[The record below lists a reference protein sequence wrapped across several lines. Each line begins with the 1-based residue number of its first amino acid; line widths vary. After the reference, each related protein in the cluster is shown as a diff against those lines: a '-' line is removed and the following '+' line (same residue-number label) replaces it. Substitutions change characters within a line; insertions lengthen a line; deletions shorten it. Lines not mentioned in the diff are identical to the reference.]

1 MDINNNLPLDTNP
14 LTPIPNLNPVPEVPV
29 PNLTPNL
36 LVNVDSHQSKNTL
49 SNINHSWR
57 HRRK

>member
-14 LTPIPNLNPVPEVPV
+14 LTPIPNPSSEVPV

-36 LVNVDSHQSKNTL
+36 LVNVDSHQSKNST
-49 SNINHSWR
+49 I
-57 HRRK
+57 